1 MKIKKIW
8 LENIRSYENLELEMP
23 SGSILFSGDVGAG
36 KSSVLFAI
44 EFAVFGTQR
53 GSLSGSSLLRKGK
66 QSGKVAVNFEIDGK
80 NVIIERQLSRK
91 KDSVKQETGFIEI
104 EGRRESFSVEE
115 LNAAV
120 LHLISYPQVLSGI
133 NPSMLYRYTVY
144 TPQEEMKQ
152 ILIENEEERLNILR
166 NVLGT
171 NKYKTITQNAEIFSK
186 FLRDDMRKKEGKI
199 SDLEQKKE
207 ELIKR
212 KQVIGQFTQEL
223 KQIVP
228 GLQEATKNL
237 LERKK
242 VLLELEKDKRKLVEI
257 EKEVRS
263 HEASIISKND
273 EIKRNNSRTL
283 ILESRI
289 NDLESEIGKKMKF
302 GINPIEAKITE
313 KEKAL
318 EGAISHETAIAKI
331 IASIETKKESFLA
344 NIDKIAR
351 LSTCPLCQQ
360 QVPHEHKEKI
370 SREMNDFLKENEVKL
385 ASGIEELKEIKQKIN
400 LFKDDLK
407 KFRIEKE
414 EKEKMSSM
422 IREFDEKRKDFYS
435 LKFDAE
441 KISNEIKKLNQE
453 LEIFRKE
460 LESCSSI
467 GEKYNNALIEVDIAK
482 EEETKIEIQRT
493 RIETNLKNYAEM
505 AAFLEK
511 EIAEKEK
518 FKKDLEKLRKIE
530 FWLSNEFILLM
541 ALIEKNILLKLNF
554 EFNQF
559 FQKWFG
565 MLISDESFSVRVNE
579 EFTPIIEQNG
589 YELEYSFL
597 SGGERTAAALAY
609 RLALNQV
616 LNSLYSSIKTQD
628 FLVLDEPTD
637 GFSSEQLDRM
647 RAVLQELKVGQLVLV
662 SHEQRVES
670 FVEKIIKFKKQD
682 GSTKIVN

>member
-1 MKIKKIW
+1 
-8 LENIRSYENLELEMP
+8 
-23 SGSILFSGDVGAG
+23 
-36 KSSVLFAI
+36 
-44 EFAVFGTQR
+44 
-53 GSLSGSSLLRKGK
+53 LSGSSLLRKGK

-120 LHLISYPQVLSGI
+120 LRLISYPQVLSGI

-171 NKYKTITQNAEIFSK
+171 NKYKTIIQNAEIFSK

-207 ELIKR
+207 ELAKR
-212 KQVIGQFTQEL
+212 KQVIEQFSQEL
-223 KQIVP
+223 KQIMP

-237 LERKK
+237 LEKK
-242 VLLELEKDKRKLVEI
+242 KILLELEKERRKLI
-257 EKEVRS
+257 ETEKIIKS
-263 HEASIISKND
+263 HETAVISKKD
-273 EIKRNNSRTL
+273 ELKRINARAL
-283 ILESRI
+283 ILEPRI
-289 NDLESEIGKKMKF
+289 KDLESEIAKKMKF
-302 GINPIEAKITE
+302 GITPIETKIIE
-313 KEKAL
+313 KEKEIDIA
-318 EGAISHETAIAKI
+318 AAKETEIAKI
-331 IASIETKKESFLA
+331 ISSIETKKESFLA
-344 NIDKIAR
+344 NIDKISR

-360 QVPHEHKEKI
+360 EVPHEHKEKI
-370 SREMNDFLKENEVKL
+370 SKEMNDFLKENEAKL
-385 ASGIEELKEIKQKIN
+385 ASGIDELKGIKQKIN
-400 LFKDDLK
+400 SLKEDLK
-407 KFRIEKE
+407 KLRIEKE
-414 EKEKMSSM
+414 DKEKMSSM

-435 LKFDAE
+435 LKFEAE
-441 KISNEIKKLNQE
+441 KIDNEIKKLGQE
-453 LEIFRKE
+453 LESFRKE
-460 LESCSSI
+460 LESCVDVSS
-467 GEKYNNALIEVDIAK
+467 KYNEASIEADMAK
-482 EEETKIEIQRT
+482 EQETKIEIQRT
-493 RIETNLKNYAEM
+493 RIETNLKNYSEM

-518 FKKDLEKLRKIE
+518 SRNDLEKLRKIE
-530 FWLSNEFILLM
+530 FWLSNEFVLLM

-565 MLISDESFSVRVNE
+565 MLISDESFSVKVNE

-647 RAVLQELKVGQLVLV
+647 RAVLQELKAGQLVLV

-682 GSTKIVN
+682 GSTKLVN